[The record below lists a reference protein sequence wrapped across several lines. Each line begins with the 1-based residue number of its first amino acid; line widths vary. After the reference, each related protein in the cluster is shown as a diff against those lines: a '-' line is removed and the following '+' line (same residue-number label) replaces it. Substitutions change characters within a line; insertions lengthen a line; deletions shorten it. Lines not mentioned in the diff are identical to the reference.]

1 MKGSHKTLVAF
12 LGLEAQ
18 INAKPQINKV
28 RVAVKADACISKFQ
42 STLKEKGTRKVRK
55 EAT

>member
-1 MKGSHKTLVAF
+1 MKGNHKTLFAF

-18 INAKPQINKV
+18 IRTKPQRNKV
-28 RVAVKADACISKFQ
+28 SVAVNADACIRKSQ
-42 STLKEKGTRKVRK
+42 STPKEKGVRKVRK